1 MNNAEVLKKGFAK
14 GLKLIEETLIA
25 SLVDAAYKLLV
36 QAESNKE
43 YHNLTGYTLT
53 SYMVGVYA
61 GGSLRRIVTMYD
73 ADTDIDRPKRG
84 KLYRCNGRGVVY
96 VEDYDSGRRVHIRK
110 SNLIETDRDYGEN
123 TSRNFLR
130 EHKVGKDKIGLVS
143 SVHGISQARVLE
155 WGAIAFSDIYT
166 CTYTNIVTNKNI
178 VRALKESLESRK
190 ET

>member
-1 MNNAEVLKKGFAK
+1 MNNAEVLRKGFAK

-43 YHNLTGYTLT
+43 YHNLTGNTLT

-84 KLYRCNGRGVVY
+84 KLYRGNGRGVVY
-96 VEDYDSGRRVHIRK
+96 VEDYDSGRWVHVRK
-110 SNLIETDRDYGEN
+110 SNLIETDRNYGEN

-130 EHKVGKDKIGLVS
+130 EHKVGKDKIGLVMCTGTEYS
-143 SVHGISQARVLE
+143 ELLETVKRLDVLTHTFDDSRGIINNC
-155 WGAIAFSDIYT
+155 W
-166 CTYTNIVTNKNI
+166 
-178 VRALKESLESRK
+178 RK
-190 ET
+190 IE